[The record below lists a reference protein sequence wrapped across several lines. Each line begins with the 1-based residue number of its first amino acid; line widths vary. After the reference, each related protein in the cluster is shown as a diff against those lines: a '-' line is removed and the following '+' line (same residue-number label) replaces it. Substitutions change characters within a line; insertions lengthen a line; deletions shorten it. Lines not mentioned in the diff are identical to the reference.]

1 MASWSDTKQV
11 LKGKKKPTHGING
24 TVEWLARRSPA
35 DLLLCFSCYSSAERK
50 KSWTHT

>member
-11 LKGKKKPTHGING
+11 LKGKKNTHGING
-24 TVEWLARRSPA
+24 TVEWLARCSPA
-35 DLLLCFSCYSSAERK
+35 DVLLCVSCYSSAERK